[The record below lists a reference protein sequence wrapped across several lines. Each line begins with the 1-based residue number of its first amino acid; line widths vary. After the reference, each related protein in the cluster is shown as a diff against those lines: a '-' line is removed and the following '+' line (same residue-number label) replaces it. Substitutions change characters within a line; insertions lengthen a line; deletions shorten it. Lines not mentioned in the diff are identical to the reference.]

1 MGKQRWLSIVVA
13 AVFLF
18 VVGACS
24 KDSNSKTSQEAGA
37 TSTTLNVAFDAQTAK
52 TANAKT
58 SQSKTPN
65 GRFGAVVVGTVDDI
79 TSITV
84 DVKSGS
90 ESLVTGVSLTNN
102 DGLWS
107 ASIDSLPLGTQLTF
121 IGHAYNSAGDKIF
134 TGTTYQMLSGVNDE
148 VKIVMAPSTNN
159 QTLQFP
165 LISQVSW
172 PGSIVINKTVPV
184 SISVQGTVGETL
196 TYALT
201 SAVNGGTFSPTSG
214 SISLTGST
222 AAIVLNYTAPAAS
235 GTYTHTVSVT
245 NGLNNSVQTTFT
257 ISVTDQVSDPTVIV
271 QFNPVI
277 LGVSGGRDGSDV
289 KFNASVS
296 DTTDT
301 GLSYTWSFNNG
312 LSFADP
318 SANPATLQ
326 GYDESVTGLLTLRV
340 ANGLNGHTTV
350 SYQIK
355 PGQFPAS
362 LGNNTVV
369 VPQGMIRIGGG
380 CQMSG
385 SNGSVI
391 SLMIDENMEQ
401 VDLNNDGDMSDQVLG
416 YYDMTT
422 KQVVNLGIAISQ
434 DIAIAGD
441 IMAYTLADSRRLGWY
456 SFTEQAAHETD
467 IVPDG
472 FGRGSSYVSRLV
484 SGTMIAYVAAGKLN
498 IYDTATG
505 QNIVTMESVPDA
517 GSPSFSG
524 NLIVFVGTTGTLR
537 YYDVATGNTT
547 DTGEYGSY
555 PVIDNG
561 TIAYE
566 TPEGKV
572 AYYITSTGTNVITPI
587 VNSWPGDGHPSIS
600 NNIIAAFQREGGA
613 YGDLNGD
620 GIIDENSSY
629 LVLYD
634 ILTGKMVSTGYRLC
648 CGVDI
653 NGFVITVC
661 MDMPCSQGFMI
672 MSDAVKQYFGR

>member
-1 MGKQRWLSIVVA
+1 MMKQRWFSVAVA

-18 VVGACS
+18 TLGACN
-24 KDSNSKTSQEAGA
+24 SNKGSGTSQEVRYASAKLSVDFNGETAQAAKARVARAKARTARFA
-37 TSTTLNVAFDAQTAK
+37 TAI
-52 TANAKT
+52 
-58 SQSKTPN
+58 
-65 GRFGAVVVGTVDDI
+65 VGTVDDI
-79 TSITV
+79 ASITV
-84 DVKSGS
+84 DVMNGS
-90 ESLVTGVSLTNN
+90 SAIETGVGLMNN
-102 DGLWS
+102 GGLWTVS
-107 ASIDSLPLGTQLTF
+107 LNSLPLGAQLTF
-121 IGHAYNSAGDKIF
+121 IGHAYNSTGGEIF
-134 TGTTYQMLSGVNDE
+134 TGMTCQMMLGENDE
-148 VKIVMAPSTNN
+148 IVIVMAPVTNG

-165 LISQVSW
+165 LIAQVSQ
-172 PGSIVINKTVPV
+172 PASITVSQTVPV
-184 SISVQGTVGETL
+184 SISVQGTEGETL
-196 TYALT
+196 SYQVTPA
-201 SAVNGGTFSPTSG
+201 ADGGAFDPATG
-214 SISLTGST
+214 SITLVGTS
-222 AAIVLNYTAPAAS
+222 AAIVVNYTAPAVA
-235 GTYTHTVSVT
+235 GAYTHSITVT
-245 NGLNNSVQTTFT
+245 NSLNNTVATTFT
-257 ISVTDQVSDPTVIV
+257 TNVTNQQADPTVIV

-277 LGVSGGRDGSDV
+277 TGVSAGRNGTDV
-289 KFNASVS
+289 IFSAQVS
-296 DTTDT
+296 DTSGT

-326 GYDESVTGLLTLRV
+326 GYDEAVTGLLTLRV
-340 ANGLNGHTTV
+340 ANAIGGHTTV
-350 SYQIK
+350 SYQINA
-355 PGQFPAS
+355 GQFPATLNS
-362 LGNNTVV
+362 NTLTL
-369 VPQGMIRIGGG
+369 PQGLLRIGGG

-401 VDLNNDGDMSDQVLG
+401 EDLNNDGDMSDQVLG
-416 YYDMTT
+416 YYDINTGQT
-422 KQVVNLGIAISQ
+422 VNLGIAISQ

-484 SGTMIAYVAAGKLN
+484 SGSMIAYVAAGKLN

-505 QNIVTMESVPDA
+505 GNTVTMESVPDA

-524 NLIVFVGTTGTLR
+524 DLVVFVGTTGTLR
-537 YYDVATGNTT
+537 YYNVTTGATT
-547 DTGEYGSY
+547 DTGEYGSL

-561 TIAYE
+561 TIVYE
-566 TPEGKV
+566 TADWKV
-572 AYYITSTGTNVITPI
+572 AYYVTSTGMNVVTPI
-587 VNSWPGDGHPSIS
+587 SGDGHPSIS
-600 NNIIAAFQREGGA
+600 NGIIAAFQNEGGA

-620 GIIDENSSY
+620 GIIDESSSF

-634 ILTGKMVSTGYRLC
+634 IPTGRMISTGYKLC

-672 MSDAVKQYFGR
+672 MSDVVKQYFGR